1 MATAELN
8 FEDFFRGLRSATG
21 LGIGYVP
28 IGITY
33 GIIARTGGFTF
44 LETVAMSLMVFA
56 GASQFIALNLLS
68 SGVGPV
74 QIVFTVFMVNLRHFL
89 MSTSLRDKIDEGSR
103 PLEMIY
109 SFGIT
114 DETFAVSSVES
125 GKVNPAYM
133 FGLNSVAYFSWT
145 ASSGVGYL
153 LGGGLPAVLKES
165 LSIALYALFIGL
177 LVPSARKNHGVLFV
191 AGIAGGLNSILR
203 LVLSPGWSIVIGS
216 LIAAVTGTLVFD
228 NGPEATHNGSELNDS
243 G

>member
-1 MATAELN
+1 MATSELDSK
-8 FEDFFRGLRSATG
+8 DFFRGLKAAIG

-28 IGITY
+28 IGVTY
-33 GIIARTGGFTF
+33 GILARTGGLSF

-68 SGVGPV
+68 TGVGPV

-89 MSTSLRDKIDEGSR
+89 MSTSLREKIDGGNR
-103 PLEMIY
+103 LLEMIY

-114 DETFAVSSVES
+114 DETFAVSSVED

-133 FGLNSVAYFSWT
+133 FGLNLVAYVSWT
-145 ASSGVGYL
+145 ASSGGGYL
-153 LGGGLPAVLKES
+153 LGGGLPVVLKES

-177 LVPSARKNHGVLFV
+177 LVPSARKERGVLAV
-191 AGIAGGLNSILR
+191 AGMAGGLNSGLR
-203 LVLSPGWSIVIGS
+203 LLLSPGWSIVISS
-216 LIAAVTGTLVFD
+216 LIAAITGTLLFRTEPEV
-228 NGPEATHNGSELNDS
+228 NGEGS